1 MPRLTVII
9 PTFNHSD
16 FIVETLE
23 SVFAQTFQD
32 FEVIVVNDGSPDDTE
47 ALLRPYIEG
56 QRIRYLCQENQGV
69 AAARNAGLALAM
81 GEWIAFL
88 DDDDLWPT
96 DKLEW
101 QVACLESSNALMV
114 GGLCSLFGDSKD
126 RKMLRTS
133 DDFKM
138 FTTPDLF
145 KSNPFG
151 SPGQTLIRKSAL
163 DQIGGFDP
171 SIWGVDDMDL
181 WIRLSKIGEIRRHQK
196 LALFYRV
203 HDANASLHI
212 LRMAK
217 NMEAVIRKNVAG
229 LTGLEKRSSERSGY
243 RFLFRYTGKKLLW
256 KGAQM
261 IAGGQ
266 ARYGLAMMR
275 ESFLI
280 FLPRFRRD
288 PWLICT
294 FVLAILK
301 IPLKIRSVR

>member
-1 MPRLTVII
+1 MPRISVII
-9 PTFNHSD
+9 PTFNHGE
-16 FIVETLE
+16 FVAETLE
-23 SVFAQTFQD
+23 SVFAQTYGN
-32 FEVIVVNDGSPDDTE
+32 FEVIVVNDGSRDDTE
-47 ALLRPYIEG
+47 SVLRPYIEA
-56 QRIRYLCQENQGV
+56 QRIRYLRQENQGV
-69 AAARNAGLALAM
+69 AAARNAGLALAT

-88 DDDDLWPT
+88 DDDDLWPM

-101 QVACLESSNALMV
+101 QVSRLESSNAVMV
-114 GGLCSLFGDSKD
+114 GGLCSLFGDAKD
-126 RKMLRTS
+126 RKMLLTS
-133 DDFKM
+133 DDFIA
-138 FTTPDLF
+138 FTTPELF

-171 SIWGVDDMDL
+171 LIWGVDDMDL
-181 WIRLSKIGEIRRHQK
+181 WIRLSKIGEIRRYQR
-196 LALFYRV
+196 LALFYRA
-203 HDANASLHI
+203 HDANASLDI

-229 LTGLEKRSSERSGY
+229 LAGLEKRSSERSGY

-256 KGAQM
+256 KGAQR

-266 ARYGLAMMR
+266 ARDGLAMMR

-280 FLPRFRRD
+280 FLPRFRHD
-288 PWLICT
+288 PWLIDS

-301 IPLKIRSVR
+301 IPLKMRSFR

>member
-1 MPRLTVII
+1 MPRVSVII
-9 PTFNHSD
+9 PTFNHKD

-32 FEVIVVNDGSPDDTE
+32 YEVIVVNDGSPDDTE
-47 ALLRPYIEG
+47 AALRPYIEA
-56 QRIRYLCQENQGV
+56 QRIQYLCQENQGV
-69 AAARNAGLALAM
+69 AAARNAGLALAR
-81 GEWIAFL
+81 GEWIALL
-88 DDDDLWPT
+88 DDDDLWPM

-101 QVACLESSNALMV
+101 QVACLESSKAVMV
-114 GGLCSLFGDSKD
+114 GGLCSLFGDAKD
-126 RKMLRTS
+126 RKMLLAS
-133 DDFKM
+133 DGFKA

-181 WIRLSKIGEIRRHQK
+181 WIHLSKIGEIRRYQK
-196 LALFYRV
+196 VALFYRA
-203 HDANASLHI
+203 HDANASLDI

-229 LTGLEKRSSERSGY
+229 LTGPEKRSSERSGY

-256 KGAQM
+256 KGAKR

-266 ARYGLAMMR
+266 ARGGLAMMR

-280 FLPRFRRD
+280 FLPRFRDD
-288 PWLICT
+288 PWLIYA

-301 IPLKIRSVR
+301 IPWRMRSIR

>member
-1 MPRLTVII
+1 MPSISVII
-9 PTFNHSD
+9 PTFKHEE
-16 FIVETLE
+16 FIVETVE
-23 SVFAQTFQD
+23 SVFAQTYED
-32 FEVIVVNDGSPDDTE
+32 YEVIVVNDGSPDDTE
-47 ALLRPYIEG
+47 VVLRPYIEA
-56 QRIRYLCQENQGV
+56 QRIRYLWQENEGV
-69 AAARNAGLALAM
+69 AAARNAGLALAR

-88 DDDDLWPT
+88 DDDDLWPM

-101 QVACLESSNALMV
+101 QAPCLESSNAVMV
-114 GGLCSLFGDSKD
+114 GGLCSLFGDATD
-126 RKMLRTS
+126 RKMLLTS
-133 DDFKM
+133 DGFEA

-181 WIRLSKIGEIRRHQK
+181 WIRLSKIGEIRRYQK
-196 LALFYRV
+196 VALFYRV

-256 KGAQM
+256 KGAQR

-266 ARYGLAMMR
+266 TRDGLAMMR